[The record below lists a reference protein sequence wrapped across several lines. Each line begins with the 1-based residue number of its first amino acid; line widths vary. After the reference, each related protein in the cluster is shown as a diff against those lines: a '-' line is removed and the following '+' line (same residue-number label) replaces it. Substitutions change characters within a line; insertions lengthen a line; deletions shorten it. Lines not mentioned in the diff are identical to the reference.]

1 MTVYVTVEEEEDD
14 VEPELVAPESV
25 VELPVE
31 DMPSPSVV
39 VVVVVVV
46 EELPAEPPA
55 SPPVPVVVV
64 LEELPE
70 APPALLVVVDEDPD

>member
-1 MTVYVTVEEEEDD
+1 
-14 VEPELVAPESV
+14 
-25 VELPVE
+25 
-31 DMPSPSVV
+31 MPSPSVV
-39 VVVVVVV
+39 VVAV